1 MIHDIQLLVVQDVNN
16 KQDFSGRNMHSHYDF
31 LGITCDFL
39 GINRQLIPVSCEY
52 FNRELQIGL
61 RVRVR
66 VGSNYT

>member
-16 KQDFSGRNMHSHYDF
+16 KQDFSGRNMHSHY
-31 LGITCDFL
+31 DFL